1 MTIDG
6 DTLFRLLTFAFT
18 VGSAFVAWFSTR
30 DKVTQAQIRELEQ
43 KVLKLEGDFAHV
55 PNKETL
61 HRLELGMQEVNGK
74 VEAMSANWTSVTRTI
89 QRLEEFLLEVKTER
103 APAASRRRRN

>member
-1 MTIDG
+1 MVIDG
-6 DTLFRLLTFAFT
+6 DTLLKICMFLFTIASPAVSWLT
-18 VGSAFVAWFSTR
+18 TR
-30 DKVTQAQIRELEQ
+30 DKVTQSQIRELEQ

-103 APAASRRRRN
+103 APAASRRRRT